1 MERCICIHGHFYQPP
16 RENPWLED
24 VELQDTAY
32 PYHDW
37 NERIT
42 AECYEPNTVSRILDG
57 EGWIRRIINNYARIS
72 FNFGP
77 TLLSWLEKKQPGVYR
92 AILEADR
99 ESRERFSGHGSALAQ
114 AYNHM
119 IMPLANRH
127 DKYTQVLW
135 GIRDFEHRFGRKPV
149 GMWLPETGV
158 DLETLD
164 IMAELGLGFTILS
177 PFQTRRFRAIGAA
190 HWQETP
196 PGAID
201 TTRPYL
207 VSLPEGRTIVV
218 FFYNGEISQ
227 AVAFEKLL
235 TNGERFAGRLLGA
248 FTGNGGPCLVHIA
261 TDGETYGHHHRHGD
275 MALAFALHHIE
286 ATGQA
291 RLTNYAEYLENHPP
305 EYEAEISEY
314 SAWSCA
320 HGVERWSGNCGC
332 STGMNPGWSQAW
344 RAPLRKALNWL
355 RDELAPLYEKRAG
368 SLLKEPWEAR
378 NNYISVILERSP
390 ERRNEFLEKYAAREL
405 SPAERVEVLKLLE
418 MQRYAMLMFTSCGWF
433 FDEITGIETVQ
444 VIKYAAR
451 VIQLAEEALD
461 KKDLEPRFLEMLAE
475 AKSNMPQHRDGAY
488 IYEEYVKPARVDLP
502 KVGAQFAISSL
513 FENQD
518 TNPRIYSYGIDL
530 EDFHNRQAGI
540 ARLSVG
546 RLKVTSEI
554 SLESDQLVYAVVN
567 LGSHIV
573 NGGVNRFQ
581 NEESY
586 REIAGEIIGAFDRAD
601 FPGLVRLL
609 DQRFG
614 GSTYTLKQ
622 LFRDKQRKILDQ
634 ILNSTLDEIARDYRR
649 IYERHIHL
657 NRFLRDLNI
666 PQPRVLHTAAEF
678 VLNSNLRC
686 AFAGDMR
693 DLKQIRDLLEE
704 AAVSN
709 VKLDGPVHR
718 YVLEQ
723 TLGRLGE
730 LLRVRPN
737 DLDLVTRLDEVIAL
751 VGSLPFEVELWK
763 IQNVYYSLLQ
773 TVYPDNLEEAARG
786 KEDAREWIAR
796 FDALGDKLRVR
807 REGWRG

>member
-1 MERCICIHGHFYQPP
+1 MERYICIHGHFYQPP

-24 VELQDTAY
+24 VELQDPAY

-57 EGWIRRIINNYARIS
+57 EGWIRRIINNYTRIS

-119 IMPLANRH
+119 IMPLANRR
-127 DKYTQVLW
+127 DKYTQILW
-135 GIRDFEHRFGRKPV
+135 GIRDFEHRFGRQPE

-164 IMAELGLGFTILS
+164 LMAELGIRFTILS
-177 PFQTRRFRAIGAA
+177 PYQTRRFRKIG
-190 HWQETP
+190 ETQWRETA

-207 VSLPEGRTIVV
+207 VNLPGGRAIVV

-227 AVAFEKLL
+227 AVAFENLL
-235 TNGERFAGRLLGA
+235 SNGERFAGRLLGA
-248 FTGNGGPCLVHIA
+248 LAGSHGPSLVHIA

-275 MALAFALHHIE
+275 MALAFALHRIE
-286 ATGQA
+286 ASGLA
-291 RLTNYAEYLENHPP
+291 RLTNYAEYLEHHPP
-305 EYEAEISEY
+305 VYEAEINEY

-320 HGVERWSGNCGC
+320 HGVGRWSGNCGC
-332 STGMNPGWSQAW
+332 STGMNPGWTQAW

-355 RDELAPLYEKRAG
+355 RDELAPLYEKQAR
-368 SLLKEPWEAR
+368 SYLKEPWKAR
-378 NNYISVILERSP
+378 NDYISVILDRSP
-390 ERRNEFLEKYAAREL
+390 ESQSEFLAKHAL
-405 SPAERVEVLKLLE
+405 GKLGPAERVKVFKLLE
-418 MQRYAMLMFTSCGWF
+418 MQRHAMLMFTSCGWF

-444 VIKYAAR
+444 IIKYAAR
-451 VIQLAEEALD
+451 VIQLAEEALG
-461 KKDLEPRFLEMLAE
+461 KKDLEPGFLKMLAE
-475 AKSNMPQHRDGAY
+475 AKSNLPDHRDGAY
-488 IYEEYVKPARVDLP
+488 IYEKYVKPARVDLP
-502 KVGAQFAISSL
+502 KVGAHYAICSL
-513 FENQD
+513 FEEYEERH
-518 TNPRIYSYGIDL
+518 RIYCFDIERENSHSSL
-530 EDFHNRQAGI
+530 AGV
-540 ARLSVG
+540 ARLSLG
-546 RLKVTSEI
+546 QIRVTSRI
-554 SLESDQLVYAVVN
+554 TLESARLIYAVVN

-573 NGGVNRFQ
+573 NGGVSHFQ

-586 REIAGEIIGAFDRAD
+586 RKIAGEITGAFDRTD

-622 LFRDKQRKILDQ
+622 LFRDKQRQILDQ
-634 ILNSTLDEIARDYRR
+634 ILNTTLDEIAGDYRR
-649 IYERHIHL
+649 IYDRHAHL
-657 NRFLRDLNI
+657 NRFLRELNI

-678 VLNSNLRC
+678 VLNSNLRQ
-686 AFAGDMR
+686 AFAGDMT
-693 DLKQIRDLLEE
+693 DLKQIKALLDE
-704 AAVSN
+704 AKIAN
-709 VKLDGPVHR
+709 VQLDGAVHR

-723 TLGRLGE
+723 TLSRLGE
-730 LLRVRPN
+730 RLRENPN
-737 DLDLVTRLDEVIAL
+737 DLALITHLDEVIDL

-763 IQNVYYSLLQ
+763 VQNIYYSLLQ
-773 TVYPDNLEEAARG
+773 KVYPDNLEKAAG
-786 KEDAREWIAR
+786 GNEDAGEWNAR
-796 FDALGDKLRVR
+796 FKALGEKLRVR
-807 REGWRG
+807 RDG